1 MKDLSHFIF
10 EQYIIIDVESGKLEC
25 HVKDTIYIVEGGSKL
40 FTFTVK
46 RDVDKD
52 YEDGVSSM
60 VDDKFKVG
68 KFISRD
74 SEIYGG
80 SFFLKSIITTLR
92 QKGING

>member
-10 EQYIIIDVESGKLEC
+10 EQYIIIGVESGKLEC

>member
-1 MKDLSHFIF
+1 M
-10 EQYIIIDVESGKLEC
+10 EC

-52 YEDGVSSM
+52 YEDEVSSM
-60 VDDKFKVG
+60 IDDKFKVG

-80 SFFLKSIITTLR
+80 SFFLKSIIIILR
-92 QKGING
+92 QKGINE

>member
-1 MKDLSHFIF
+1 M
-10 EQYIIIDVESGKLEC
+10 EC

-52 YEDGVSSM
+52 YEDEVSSKI
-60 VDDKFKVG
+60 DDKFKVG

-80 SFFLKSIITTLR
+80 SFFLKFIIITLR
-92 QKGING
+92 QKGINE

>member
-1 MKDLSHFIF
+1 
-10 EQYIIIDVESGKLEC
+10 LEC

-52 YEDGVSSM
+52 YEDEVSSM
-60 VDDKFKVG
+60 IDDKFKVG

-80 SFFLKSIITTLR
+80 SFFLKSIIITLR
-92 QKGING
+92 QKGINE

>member
-1 MKDLSHFIF
+1 M
-10 EQYIIIDVESGKLEC
+10 EC

-52 YEDGVSSM
+52 YEDEVSSM
-60 VDDKFKVG
+60 IDDKFKVG

-80 SFFLKSIITTLR
+80 SFYLKSIITTLR
-92 QKGING
+92 QKGINE